1 MEAEVIRELFELINI
16 TSLHLKVLYVKQV
29 YFDE

>member
-16 TSLHLKVLYVKQV
+16 TSLHLKVPYFKQV
-29 YFDE
+29 YVDE